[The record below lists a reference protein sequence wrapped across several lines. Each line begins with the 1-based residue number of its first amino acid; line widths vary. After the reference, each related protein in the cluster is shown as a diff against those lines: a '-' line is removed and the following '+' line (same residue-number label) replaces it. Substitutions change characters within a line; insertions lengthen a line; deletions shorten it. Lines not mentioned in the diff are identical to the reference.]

1 MDTALDPAFTTD
13 VFVHVR
19 IVMGTVI
26 GLGITRLLLGVAGLV
41 QHSKRAPLSLTHL
54 LWCLSILIELVLFW
68 WWEFELRGLR
78 HWSFGIFAFLIGYSI
93 TSGSRSNAEKP
104 YPSREKAK
112 NPVWR
117 FPLRI
122 CCAEWPQLHR

>member
-41 QHSKRAPLSLTHL
+41 QH
-54 LWCLSILIELVLFW
+54 
-68 WWEFELRGLR
+68 G
-78 HWSFGIFAFLIGYSI
+78 
-93 TSGSRSNAEKP
+93 
-104 YPSREKAK
+104 
-112 NPVWR
+112 
-117 FPLRI
+117 
-122 CCAEWPQLHR
+122 QLAV